1 LLYVAFKSD
10 AGANWLRH
18 DATVATTA
26 AIALV
31 LLHFGAADLFAV
43 LCFPVLILA
52 AVSNDGYVARFMNMA
67 PLVWLGEVSYSLY
80 LIHGFVEYTTT
91 EVMGAAG
98 LGGPAAFSSKAS
110 VAVMLTMIGVSLAM
124 SSITYRSVES
134 AGRRR
139 LRRMLGEAR
148 P

>member
-1 LLYVAFKSD
+1 
-10 AGANWLRH
+10 
-18 DATVATTA
+18 
-26 AIALV
+26 
-31 LLHFGAADLFAV
+31 
-43 LCFPVLILA
+43 
-52 AVSNDGYVARFMNMA
+52 MNMA